1 MTKTLEGHADHRFD
15 GELNSLHLHVLEMGC
30 LALDQSQVSLQA
42 ILGLDKELAKK
53 VLERE
58 PDVDSMED
66 SIDNNIVNLI
76 AKRGPVS
83 RDLRIIVAFSKIV
96 VDLERIGDEAAR
108 ISHIVESLFDENQ
121 QKPATNQMRD
131 IRSMGKMALGML
143 ETAMRSFSELDAE
156 LAETLLNADKEL
168 DAEFQSSLRH
178 LTTFVL
184 EDARNLGHTINI
196 TLMLK
201 SLERLG
207 AHAGNI
213 AEYVIYLVH
222 GVNVRNERRLDD
234 NAAPAKK

>member
-1 MTKTLEGHADHRFD
+1 MTKRLEGHADHRFD
-15 GELNSLHLHVLEMGC
+15 GELNSIHLHVLEMGC
-30 LALDQSQVSLQA
+30 LVLDQSRVALQA
-42 ILGLDKELAKK
+42 LLSLNKDLAKK
-53 VLERE
+53 VLDRE
-58 PDVDSMED
+58 PEVDSMED
-66 SIDNNIVNLI
+66 SIDNNIVDLI

-83 RDLRIIVAFSKIV
+83 RDLRITMAFSKII

-108 ISHIVESLFDENQ
+108 IAYIVESLSDENQ
-121 QKPATNQMRD
+121 PKPAKNQMRD
-131 IRSMGKMALGML
+131 ISSMGKLALGML
-143 ETAMRSFSELDAE
+143 ETAMNSFSELDAE
-156 LAETLLNADKEL
+156 LAETLLNADQEL

-222 GVNVRNERRLDD
+222 GVNVRNERRSGDK
-234 NAAPAKK
+234 AIPSK

>member
-1 MTKTLEGHADHRFD
+1 MDMTKTLEGHADQRFD
-15 GELNSLHLHVLEMGC
+15 GELSSLHLHVLEMGG
-30 LALDQSQVSLQA
+30 LALDQSRIALQA
-42 ILGLDKELAKK
+42 ILGLNKELAKK

-66 SIDNNIVNLI
+66 SIDNSIVDLI
-76 AKRGPVS
+76 TKRGPVS
-83 RDLRIIVAFSKIV
+83 RDLRITMAFSKVV

-108 ISHIVESLFDENQ
+108 VAYIVESLSDENQ
-121 QKPATNQMRD
+121 PKPAKNQMRD
-131 IRSMGKMALGML
+131 ISTMGKLALGML
-143 ETAMRSFSELDAE
+143 ETAMTSFSELDTD
-156 LAETLLNADKEL
+156 LAETLLNADEEL

-178 LTTFVL
+178 LTTFLL

-196 TLMLK
+196 TLVLK

-222 GVNVRNERRLDD
+222 GVNVRNERRSGD
-234 NAAPAKK
+234 KKIS